1 MKFFLSRWFLLSLNM
16 IFISYSF
23 ASDITSSR
31 SVVSIDSG
39 DYRTI
44 RSELA
49 QEDRDLLDV
58 ISIDS
63 ARNAVHVLTTD
74 DGLRLLENAGISWS
88 IVKTSTDLRD
98 DRIDSQYLD
107 YSEVTAQLL
116 TYENTYP
123 TRAKRYELAATA
135 EGRRVWAMKISD
147 NVTSQEDEP
156 EILVIGLHQAREIM
170 STEVCMD
177 MINFLL
183 TNYGSNPDVTQWVNS
198 WQIWIVPML
207 NPDGSA
213 YCWATDQYW
222 TKNRRDNGGGV
233 YGVDLGHNYPLDWGA
248 CFGSASD
255 PNSNSYRGPSAA
267 SEPEI
272 QALITLGQNHHF
284 DLVLSYQS
292 FDEFVLGPY
301 GCYGETPPDHS
312 LVDYTGNQIA
322 SVIQKDSGST
332 GYAYGSWW
340 NMLYSNDGN
349 ETDYFYAQFGS
360 YAYAIEVN
368 ASSYYPA
375 YSIRNQTVQ
384 RNRPGWQKALDSYE
398 TGTVV
403 YGQVRDACT
412 GEPMSARYWVDE
424 FPLTSKETPRTSV
437 ASTGRYS
444 SYMQSGRFNLRFQA
458 DGYIERIVPVTMGST
473 PINLNVDMI
482 PTSEPGIVVW
492 GVEIDDSTGDNDQQ
506 LDPGE
511 TANLRVV
518 ILAATTALT
527 NISGTL
533 SGSDTNITI
542 LDNAATWPN
551 LGSGQAGMCSSNPF
565 RVRASASAPEG
576 YAATLNITFDTTEE
590 LCQPIATCIVNI
602 RTYYPA
608 CPMWEETLDSNP
620 GWTVTSY
627 YPSGCSGSPGPYNN
641 WEFGIPQ
648 VGPSGAYTGNYVY
661 GTGLDSSYDNC
672 WTLCLT
678 TPPIDCSDL
687 QDSVLKYA
695 RFLQIEDSYDSA
707 RVRIRNVSGGAWTNV
722 WTTESSF
729 GSWTPVTLDISNWAD
744 NQSSVEIRFDIV
756 SDSSQSESGFYIDD
770 IQICG
775 NYAGAVPPQPT
786 PTTRPPFTATPLPTG
801 TSLPPTFTPTP
812 PPNTPTASPS
822 PTVPPG
828 SPTNTPI
835 TPTHTP
841 TIVPPTFTPTQA
853 PASPT
858 PTTPPGSPTYTAIPT
873 HTPFPTF
880 TPAPTFTSEP
890 SHTPKPSQT
899 PSNPTNTPNP
909 SHTATVTP
917 SPTPTGDFFSITLQ
931 INQTMFNAGDLFDLR
946 HQIIRQGSAVTLDK
960 YIILDVYGSYFF
972 GPGWTQNLDF
982 ETQTFPDGYNQ
993 TLPIL
998 NFQWPEVSGHAGGLK
1013 FYAGCLYAGTVNLVG
1028 DISMVEF
1035 GY

>member
-1 MKFFLSRWFLLSLNM
+1 MLVLIVILIASSIQSL
-16 IFISYSF
+16 
-23 ASDITSSR
+23 AATER
-31 SVVSIDSG
+31 SVISITQD
-39 DYRTI
+39 DYR
-44 RSELA
+44 ELVSDMTR
-49 QEDRDLLDV
+49 EDRELLDV
-58 ISIDS
+58 IGIDPDTGDLQIL
-63 ARNAVHVLTTD
+63 VTD
-74 DGLRLLENAGISWS
+74 QGMNICHNAGIDVLV
-88 IVKTSTDLRD
+88 VKTEEQLRL

-107 YSEVTAQLL
+107 YSEITAQLL
-116 TYENTYP
+116 SYETSYP

-177 MINFLL
+177 MISYLL
-183 TNYGSNPDVTQWVNS
+183 TNYGSNPDVTQWVNT
-198 WQIWIVPML
+198 WQIWVIPML

-255 PNSNSYRGPSAA
+255 PNSNSYRGPSAG

-272 QALITLGQNHHF
+272 QGLMTLAQNHHF
-284 DLVLSYQS
+284 DIVISYNS
-292 FDEFVLGPY
+292 FNEFVLGPY
-301 GCYGETPPDHS
+301 GCYGELPPDHS
-312 LVDYTGNQIA
+312 LVDYTGSQIA

-332 GYAYGSWW
+332 GYSYGSWW

-349 ETDYFYAQFGS
+349 ETDYYYANFGTF
-360 YAYAIEVN
+360 AYAIEVN

-384 RNRPGWQKALDSYE
+384 RNRPGWQKALDAYE
-398 TGTVV
+398 TGPVV

-412 GEPMSARYWVDE
+412 GQPMAARYYVAE
-424 FPLTSKETPRTSV
+424 FPLTSKESPRQSV
-437 ASTGRYS
+437 ANTGRYS
-444 SYMQSGRFNLRFQA
+444 SYLQSGRFNLVFEA
-458 DGYIERIVPVTMGST
+458 DGYIQRIMPVTMGSI

-482 PTSEPGIVVW
+482 PASEPGIVVW
-492 GVEIDDSTGDNDQQ
+492 GIEVNDSTGDNDQQ

-511 TANLRVV
+511 TADIRVV

-527 NISGTL
+527 GISGTL
-533 SGSDTNITI
+533 SGTDPNITI

-576 YAATLNITFDTTEE
+576 YAATMTITFDANED
-590 LCQPIATCIVNI
+590 LCQPVGQCVINI

-608 CPMWEETLDSNP
+608 CPMWEETLDSDP
-620 GWTVTSY
+620 GWSITSY
-627 YPSGCSGSPGPYNN
+627 YPSGCSGYPGPYNN

-661 GTGLDSSYDNC
+661 GTGLDANYDNC

-678 TPPIDCSDL
+678 TPPINCSDL
-687 QDSVLKYA
+687 QDAVLKYA
-695 RFLQIEDSYDSA
+695 RFISIESGYDSA
-707 RVRIRNVSGGAWTNV
+707 RVRIRNVSGGS
-722 WTTESSF
+722 WTTIWSTTSSAAN
-729 GSWTPVTLDISNWAD
+729 WTLSTLDISAYAD
-744 NQSSVEIRFDIV
+744 NQSNVEFRFDVV
-756 SDSSQSESGFYIDD
+756 SDSSQSAPGFFIDD
-770 IQICG
+770 VMICG
-775 NYAGAVPPQPT
+775 NYAGAIPPQPT
-786 PTTRPPFTATPLPTG
+786 PTTRPPFTATPLPSSTPF
-801 TSLPPTFTPTP
+801 PPTFTPTP

-822 PTVPPG
+822 PTTGPG
-828 SPTNTPI
+828 TPTNTPI

-858 PTTPPGSPTYTAIPT
+858 PTTPPGSPTYTPIPT

-880 TPAPTFTSEP
+880 TPAPTFTPEP
-890 SHTPKPSQT
+890 SQTPKPSQT
-899 PSNPTNTPNP
+899 PSFPTNTPDP
-909 SHTATVTP
+909 GTTPTPTP

-931 INQTMFNAGDLFDLR
+931 LNQTQFNAGDLFDFR
-946 HQIIRQGSAVTLDK
+946 HRVMRQGSSVTVDK
-960 YIILDVYGSYFF
+960 YIILDVYGVYFF
-972 GPGWTQNLDF
+972 WPNWTQDLGF
-982 ETQTFPDGYNQ
+982 ETHTYANGYNQ

-998 NFQWPEVSGHAGGLK
+998 NFQWPEVSGHASGLK
-1013 FYAGCLYAGTVNLVG
+1013 FYAGCLYTGTANLIG